1 MYHLGFSADD
11 VWRVFKDAIL
21 PGVEKQNEA
30 EYNIVRLDFGGRYQE
45 IGMNYKE
52 LITGFDGQ
60 LDTYSVLVDLQHAT
74 RNQIVKVSCRNVVTF
89 SEPIRFPFLFKLHVT
104 NFQQGNLCA
113 VIDAPVKEDETYR
126 NMSSH
131 FTSWSTYSDKC
142 RGGREKFDEEWELHY
157 AKFNKDLIP
166 GIPTYESLLSFLFL
180 LSNKDHNKTHKDE
193 QPEKHI
199 KHSFA
204 NPEDHK
210 KGGENE
216 DPPSDKDGNGQGGRR
231 RKHTSSAFFFKSPVA
246 LYHWIA
252 RALDTAEM
260 ITENLLLTETW
271 KLADGGNSLRTYVC
285 IKEAIEAPV
294 LMIAHG
300 NVPGE
305 KSLIAVSSKRL
316 YGEGY
321 NDRIA
326 NVTLII
332 QQLVH
337 GSVPG
342 EPPLE
347 EHLIEASAE
356 HFLGKGHDDGN
367 YKRIPGVT
375 PNNSKQLGEPPLEE
389 PLIQANTGCD
399 DSGKRIPDVT
409 LVGKQL
415 GDSSGVAPSWG
426 KIDSL
431 ATMNTE
437 KWSEAIEVRLI
448 HAGTRCR

>member
-1 MYHLGFSADD
+1 MAKSYHCLRVNLSRLLMQKADEEGGVQFVREVKISDSPGFVHEIPSYQRLLVISSLLCFHLRTLIEYEKHFHGEVKLLFASNTMYHLGFSADD

-45 IGMNYKE
+45 IRMNYKE

-131 FTSWSTYSDKC
+131 FTSWGTYSDKC

-210 KGGENE
+210 KEV
-216 DPPSDKDGNGQGGRR
+216 RMR
-231 RKHTSSAFFFKSPVA
+231 ILPVIKME
-246 LYHWIA
+246 WP
-252 RALDTAEM
+252 RW
-260 ITENLLLTETW
+260 TETQ
-271 KLADGGNSLRTYVC
+271 TYAFGIFLQVTCGC
-285 IKEAIEAPV
+285 IIGLP
-294 LMIAHG
+294 
-300 NVPGE
+300 
-305 KSLIAVSSKRL
+305 
-316 YGEGY
+316 
-321 NDRIA
+321 
-326 NVTLII
+326 
-332 QQLVH
+332 
-337 GSVPG
+337 
-342 EPPLE
+342 
-347 EHLIEASAE
+347 
-356 HFLGKGHDDGN
+356 
-367 YKRIPGVT
+367 
-375 PNNSKQLGEPPLEE
+375 
-389 PLIQANTGCD
+389 
-399 DSGKRIPDVT
+399 
-409 LVGKQL
+409 
-415 GDSSGVAPSWG
+415 
-426 KIDSL
+426 
-431 ATMNTE
+431 
-437 KWSEAIEVRLI
+437 
-448 HAGTRCR
+448 